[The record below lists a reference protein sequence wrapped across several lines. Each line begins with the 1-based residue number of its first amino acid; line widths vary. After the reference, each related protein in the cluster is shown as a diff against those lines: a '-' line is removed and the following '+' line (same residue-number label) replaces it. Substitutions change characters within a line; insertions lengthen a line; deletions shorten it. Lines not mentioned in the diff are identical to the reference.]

1 MRLQEQILKEFN
13 KVYYLLIFCIN
24 YIEQMYEYYVEEKE
38 GINMNNLDVIKRKA
52 VQIFSEEDLDRKL
65 NSGKKLTIKLG
76 ADPSRPDLHIGHS
89 VVLRVLK
96 AFQDMGH
103 EVVFVIGDFTGM
115 IGDPSGKSK
124 TRPALTFEQ
133 TRKSA
138 ETYLE
143 QATKILDKDKTRI
156 AFNSEWLSKMNFED
170 VIKLC
175 SKYTVARI
183 MERDDFK
190 NRFENGLPLS
200 MHELLYP
207 LMQGYDSV
215 ALNADIEIGG
225 TDQTFNLLV
234 GRDLQKDYNQDP
246 QIVMT
251 FPLLVGL
258 DGKEKM
264 SKSLDNY
271 IGLND
276 DPFDKVVKSMKIPDD
291 VLRQYFELATDLSS
305 DRIDEIMDGDI
316 RDAHF
321 EFAREL
327 LKMYDDVSEF
337 DELKQKYLDVAH
349 GGVRNNIE
357 AVCIDEKQINVCKL
371 LVKVG
376 FANSK
381 GEAKRMV
388 LGNGVRID
396 SELVS
401 DVTAVIDLSD
411 GEKVLQFGKNKFIK
425 VF

>member
-1 MRLQEQILKEFN
+1 MD
-13 KVYYLLIFCIN
+13 
-24 YIEQMYEYYVEEKE
+24 
-38 GINMNNLDVIKRKA
+38 NLEIIKRKA
-52 VQIFSEEDLDRKL
+52 VQIFNEEDLDKKIK
-65 NSGKKLTIKLG
+65 SGKKLTIKLG

-96 AFQDMGH
+96 QFQDMGH

-124 TRPALTFEQ
+124 TRPSLTFEQ

-143 QATKILDKDKTRI
+143 QATKILDPEKTRI
-156 AFNSEWLSKMNFED
+156 AYNSEWLSKMTFED
-170 VIKLC
+170 VIKLAG
-175 SKYTVARI
+175 KYTVARI

-190 NRFENGLPLS
+190 NRFENNLPLS

-234 GRDLQKDYNQDP
+234 GRELQKDYDQES
-246 QIVMT
+246 QVVMT

-271 IGLND
+271 IGISEE
-276 DPFDKVVKSMKIPDD
+276 PFAKLEKSMKIPDD
-291 VLRQYFELATDLSS
+291 VLRQYFELATDLP
-305 DRIDEIMDGDI
+305 IDEINNIMSGDI
-316 RDAHF
+316 REAHF
-321 EFAREL
+321 RFAKEL
-327 LKMYDDVSEF
+327 LAMYDDVNEF
-337 DELKQKYLDVAH
+337 EVLKEKYLNIAKGGIPDDVETMKVSEDSA
-349 GGVRNNIE
+349 NI
-357 AVCIDEKQINVCKL
+357 CDL
-371 LVKVG
+371 LVSAG
-376 FANSK
+376 FATSR

-388 LGNGVRID
+388 TGNGVKVNG
-396 SELVS
+396 ELVT
-401 DVTAVIDLSD
+401 DITTMVEVANEPVI
-411 GEKVLQFGKNKFIK
+411 QFGKNKFKKIIK
-425 VF
+425 E

>member
-1 MRLQEQILKEFN
+1 M
-13 KVYYLLIFCIN
+13 
-24 YIEQMYEYYVEEKE
+24 
-38 GINMNNLDVIKRKA
+38 
-52 VQIFSEEDLDRKL
+52 
-65 NSGKKLTIKLG
+65 TIKLG

-96 AFQDMGH
+96 QFQDMGH
-103 EVVFVIGDFTGM
+103 EVVFVVGDFTGM

-124 TRPALTFEQ
+124 TRPALTFEE

-143 QATKILDKDKTRI
+143 QATKILDKNKTKI
-156 AFNSEWLSKMNFED
+156 VFNSDWLSKMNFED
-170 VIKLC
+170 VIKLA

-190 NRFENGLPLS
+190 NRFENKMPLS

-215 ALNADIEIGG
+215 ELKADIEIGG

-234 GRDLQKDYNQDP
+234 GRELQRDYGQES
-246 QIVMT
+246 QVVMT

-271 IGLND
+271 IGLSD
-276 DPFDKVVKSMKIPDD
+276 APFEKFKKSMKIPDN
-291 VLRQYFELATDLSS
+291 VLRQYFELVTDLPIESIN
-305 DRIDEIMDGDI
+305 RIMEGDI
-316 RDAHF
+316 RTAHM

-327 LKMYDDVSEF
+327 LRMYDKDSSFEEIRTRYEEIAKGKIPMDIDKIKISE
-337 DELKQKYLDVAH
+337 ENL
-349 GGVRNNIE
+349 NI
-357 AVCIDEKQINVCKL
+357 CDILIKIK
-371 LVKVG
+371 

-381 GEAKRMV
+381 SEAKRMV
-388 LGNGVRID
+388 FGNGVKVNGKVVNEINR
-396 SELVS
+396 
-401 DVTAVIDLSD
+401 VIDLTEETSI
-411 GEKVLQFGKNKFIK
+411 QFGKNKFIRITQ
-425 VF
+425 

>member
-1 MRLQEQILKEFN
+1 
-13 KVYYLLIFCIN
+13 
-24 YIEQMYEYYVEEKE
+24 
-38 GINMNNLDVIKRKA
+38 MNNLEIIKRKA
-52 VQIFSEEDLDRKL
+52 VQIFSEQDLDKKL

-96 AFQDMGH
+96 NFQDMGH

-124 TRPALTFEQ
+124 TRPALTFEE

-143 QATKILDKDKTRI
+143 QATKILDNDKTRI
-156 AFNSEWLSKMNFED
+156 AFNSEWLSKLNFED

-234 GRDLQKDYNQDP
+234 GRELQKDYEQEP
-246 QIVMT
+246 QVVMT

-276 DPFDKVVKSMKIPDD
+276 TPFAKLEKSMRIPDE
-291 VLRQYFELATDLSS
+291 VLRQYFELATDMP
-305 DRIDEIMDGDI
+305 IDEINSILNGDI
-316 RDAHF
+316 REAHF
-321 EFAREL
+321 EFAKEL
-327 LKMYDDVSEF
+327 IRMYDTNVDFE
-337 DELKQKYLDVAH
+337 EIKNRYLNIAN
-349 GGVRNNIE
+349 GGIPDDIKE
-357 AVCIDEKQINVCKL
+357 VCIENKQMNVCDL
-371 LVKVG
+371 LVELNI
-376 FANSK
+376 ASSRSD
-381 GEAKRMV
+381 AKRKIE
-388 LGNGVRID
+388 GRGIKID
-396 SELVS
+396 AELQL
-401 DVTAVIDLSD
+401 DANEVIDFSN
-411 GEKVLQFGKNKFIK
+411 GAKVVQFGKSKFIK
-425 VF
+425 VK

>member
-1 MRLQEQILKEFN
+1 MNKE
-13 KVYYLLIFCIN
+13 LEI
-24 YIEQMYEYYVEEKE
+24 
-38 GINMNNLDVIKRKA
+38 IKRKS
-52 VQIFSEEDLDRKL
+52 VQIFSEEDLERKL
-65 NSGKKLTIKLG
+65 KSGKKLTIKLG

-96 AFQDMGH
+96 QFQDMGH

-115 IGDPSGKSK
+115 IGDPSGKNK
-124 TRPALTFEQ
+124 TRPALTFEE

-143 QATKILDKDKTRI
+143 QATKILDKNKTRI

-170 VIKLC
+170 VIKLT

-190 NRFENGLPLS
+190 NRFENNLPLS
-200 MHELLYP
+200 MHELIYP
-207 LMQGYDSV
+207 LMQGYDSI

-234 GRDLQKDYNQDP
+234 GRELQRDYGQEP
-246 QIVMT
+246 QVVMT

-276 DPFDKVVKSMKIPDD
+276 SPFQKFEKSMKIPDEC
-291 VLRQYFELATDLSS
+291 LGQYFELATDLSVEE
-305 DRIDEIMDGDI
+305 INEIMKKDI
-316 RDAHF
+316 REAHM

-327 LKMYDDVSEF
+327 IKMYD
-337 DELKQKYLDVAH
+337 
-349 GGVRNNIE
+349 NIE
-357 AVCIDEKQINVCKL
+357 EFEIIKDKYMSIAKGDIPDDIEKFIIEENEINICEL
-371 LVKVG
+371 LVKIE
-376 FANSK
+376 FAGSK
-381 GEAKRMV
+381 SEAKRMI
-388 LGNGVRID
+388 LGKGVKINGNVIT
-396 SELVS
+396 
-401 DVTAVIDLSD
+401 DVNKIIKNLNNTVI
-411 GEKVLQFGKNKFIK
+411 QFGKNKFKKIITK
-425 VF
+425 

>member
-1 MRLQEQILKEFN
+1 
-13 KVYYLLIFCIN
+13 
-24 YIEQMYEYYVEEKE
+24 
-38 GINMNNLDVIKRKA
+38 MNDKLEIIKRKA
-52 VQIFSEEDLDRKL
+52 VQIFSEEDLNRKI

-96 AFQDMGH
+96 LFQDMGH
-103 EVVFVIGDFTGM
+103 EVVFVVGDFTGM

-143 QATKILDKDKTRI
+143 QATKILDKNKTRI
-156 AFNSEWLSKMNFED
+156 AFNSEWLSKMNLED
-170 VIKLC
+170 VIKLT

-190 NRFENGLPLS
+190 NRFENNLPLS

-207 LMQGYDSV
+207 LLQGYDSV
-215 ALNADIEIGG
+215 ELKADIEIGG

-234 GRDLQKDYNQDP
+234 GRELQKDYGQES
-246 QIVMT
+246 QVVMT

-271 IGLND
+271 IGLTD
-276 DPFDKVVKSMKIPDD
+276 SPFEKFEKSMKIPDN
-291 VLRQYFELATDLSS
+291 VLRQYFELATDLPTNE
-305 DRIDEIMDGDI
+305 IDKIMSGDI
-316 RDAHF
+316 REAHLK
-321 EFAREL
+321 FAKEL
-327 LKMYDDVSEF
+327 LKMYDDVNEF
-337 DELKQKYLDVAH
+337 ESIKERYMNIAK
-349 GGVRNNIE
+349 GEIPENIE
-357 AVCIDEKQINVCKL
+357 EIKIEDKELNICDL
-371 LVKVG
+371 LVKIG

-381 GEAKRMV
+381 SEAKRMI
-388 LGNGVRID
+388 LGNGVKVD
-396 SELVS
+396 GK
-401 DVTAVIDLSD
+401 VITDIN
-411 GEKVLQFGKNKFIK
+411 KVIEIEEGKVVQFGKNRFKK
-425 VF
+425 VK

>member
-1 MRLQEQILKEFN
+1 
-13 KVYYLLIFCIN
+13 
-24 YIEQMYEYYVEEKE
+24 
-38 GINMNNLDVIKRKA
+38 MNNLEIIKRKA
-52 VQIFSEEDLDRKL
+52 VQIFSEQDLEKRL

-96 AFQDMGH
+96 NFQDMGH

-124 TRPALTFEQ
+124 TRPALTFEE

-143 QATKILDKDKTRI
+143 QATKILDRDKTRI
-156 AFNSEWLSKMNFED
+156 AFNSEWLSKLNFED

-234 GRDLQKDYNQDP
+234 GRELQKDYEQEP

-276 DPFDKVVKSMKIPDD
+276 TPFAKLEKSMRIPDE
-291 VLRQYFELATDLSS
+291 VLRQYFELATDMP
-305 DRIDEIMDGDI
+305 IDEINSILNGNI
-316 RDAHF
+316 REAHF
-321 EFAREL
+321 EFAKEL
-327 LKMYDDVSEF
+327 MRMYDTNVDFEEIKNRYLNIANGGIPDDIKEVCIENKQMNVC
-337 DELKQKYLDVAH
+337 DLLVELNIASSRSDAKRKIEGKGIKIDAELQLDV
-349 GGVRNNIE
+349 NE
-357 AVCIDEKQINVCKL
+357 
-371 LVKVG
+371 
-376 FANSK
+376 
-381 GEAKRMV
+381 
-388 LGNGVRID
+388 
-396 SELVS
+396 
-401 DVTAVIDLSD
+401 VIDFSN
-411 GEKVLQFGKNKFIK
+411 GAKVVQFGKSKFIK
-425 VF
+425 VK

>member
-1 MRLQEQILKEFN
+1 
-13 KVYYLLIFCIN
+13 
-24 YIEQMYEYYVEEKE
+24 
-38 GINMNNLDVIKRKA
+38 MNDKLEIIKRKA
-52 VQIFSEEDLDRKL
+52 VQIFSEEDLDRKI

-96 AFQDMGH
+96 QFQDMGH
-103 EVVFVIGDFTGM
+103 EVVFVVGDFTGM

-143 QATKILDKDKTRI
+143 QATKILDKNKTRI

-170 VIKLC
+170 VIKLT

-190 NRFENGLPLS
+190 NRFENNLPLS

-207 LMQGYDSV
+207 LLQGYDSV
-215 ALNADIEIGG
+215 ELKADIEIGG

-234 GRDLQKDYNQDP
+234 GRELQKDYGQES
-246 QIVMT
+246 QVVMT

-271 IGLND
+271 IGLTD
-276 DPFDKVVKSMKIPDD
+276 SPFEKFEKSMKIPDG
-291 VLRQYFELATDLSS
+291 VLRQYFELATDLPT
-305 DRIDEIMDGDI
+305 DEINKIMSGDI
-316 RDAHF
+316 REAHLQ
-321 EFAREL
+321 FAKEL
-327 LKMYDDVSEF
+327 LKMYDDVNEF
-337 DELKQKYLDVAH
+337 ESIKERYMNIAK
-349 GGVRNNIE
+349 GEIPENIE
-357 AVCIDEKQINVCKL
+357 EIKMEEKELNICEL
-371 LVKVG
+371 LVKTG

-381 GEAKRMV
+381 SEAKRMI
-388 LGNGVRID
+388 LGNGIKVD
-396 SELVS
+396 GKV
-401 DVTAVIDLSD
+401 VTDINKAIKIENGKVI
-411 GEKVLQFGKNKFIK
+411 QFGKNRFKKITK
-425 VF
+425 I

>member
-1 MRLQEQILKEFN
+1 
-13 KVYYLLIFCIN
+13 
-24 YIEQMYEYYVEEKE
+24 
-38 GINMNNLDVIKRKA
+38 MNDKLEIIKRKA
-52 VQIFSEEDLDRKL
+52 VQIFSEEDLNRKI

-96 AFQDMGH
+96 IFQDMGH
-103 EVVFVIGDFTGM
+103 EVVFVVGDFTGM

-143 QATKILDKDKTRI
+143 QATKILDKNKTRI
-156 AFNSEWLSKMNFED
+156 AFNSEWLSKMNLED
-170 VIKLC
+170 VIKLT

-190 NRFENGLPLS
+190 NRFENNLPLS

-207 LMQGYDSV
+207 LLQGYDSV
-215 ALNADIEIGG
+215 ELKADIEIGG

-234 GRDLQKDYNQDP
+234 GRELQKDYGQES

-271 IGLND
+271 IGLTD
-276 DPFDKVVKSMKIPDD
+276 SPFEKFEKSMKIPDN
-291 VLRQYFELATDLSS
+291 VLRQYFELATDLPTNE
-305 DRIDEIMDGDI
+305 IDKIMRGDI
-316 RDAHF
+316 REAHLK
-321 EFAREL
+321 FAKEL
-327 LKMYDDVSEF
+327 LKMYDDVNEF
-337 DELKQKYLDVAH
+337 ESIKKRYMNIAKGEIPD
-349 GGVRNNIE
+349 NIE
-357 AVCIDEKQINVCKL
+357 EVKIDEKEINICNL
-371 LVKVG
+371 LVKTG
-376 FANSK
+376 FASSK
-381 GEAKRMV
+381 SEAKRMI
-388 LGNGVRID
+388 LGNGVKVD
-396 SELVS
+396 GK
-401 DVTAVIDLSD
+401 VITDINKAIVI
-411 GEKVLQFGKNKFIK
+411 GEGKVVQFGKNRFRK
-425 VF
+425 VKR

>member
-1 MRLQEQILKEFN
+1 MKE
-13 KVYYLLIFCIN
+13 LEI
-24 YIEQMYEYYVEEKE
+24 
-38 GINMNNLDVIKRKA
+38 IKRKA
-52 VQIFSEEDLDRKL
+52 VQIFSEEELEKKL
-65 NSGKKLTIKLG
+65 NSGKKLIIKLG

-96 AFQDMGH
+96 TFQNMGH
-103 EVVFVIGDFTGM
+103 EVVFLIGDFTGM
-115 IGDPSGKSK
+115 IGDPSGKNK
-124 TRPALTFEQ
+124 TRPALTWEQ

-138 ETYLE
+138 ETYLN

-156 AFNSEWLSKMNFED
+156 AFNSEWLSKLTLED
-170 VIKLC
+170 IINLT

-215 ALNADIEIGG
+215 ALKADIEIGG

-234 GRDLQKDYNQDP
+234 GRELQKDYNQEP
-246 QIVMT
+246 QVVMT

-276 DPFDKVVKSMKIPDD
+276 TPFDKFEKSMKIPDN
-291 VLRQYFELATDLSS
+291 VLKQYFELATDLT
-305 DRIDEIMDGDI
+305 IEKINEIMYKDM
-316 RDAHF
+316 REAHF
-321 EFAREL
+321 EFAKEL
-327 LKMYDDVSEF
+327 IKMYDDINEF
-337 DELKQKYLDVAH
+337 EDIKKRYLEIAS
-349 GGVRNNIE
+349 GGIPEDILEIE
-357 AVCIDEKQINVCKL
+357 IDEKEINICEL
-371 LVKVG
+371 LVKIG

-381 GEAKRMV
+381 GEAKRMII
-388 LGNGVRID
+388 GNGVKID
-396 SELVS
+396 SKLKQ
-401 DVTAVIDLSD
+401 DIN
-411 GEKVLQFGKNKFIK
+411 EKINIISGKTIVQFGKNKFIK
-425 VF
+425 II

>member
-1 MRLQEQILKEFN
+1 MNENIDK
-13 KVYYLLIFCIN
+13 
-24 YIEQMYEYYVEEKE
+24 IE
-38 GINMNNLDVIKRKA
+38 IIKRKA
-52 VQIFSEEDLDRKL
+52 VQIFSEEEFDKKIK
-65 NSGKKLTIKLG
+65 SGKKLTIKFG

-89 VVLRVLK
+89 VPLRVLK
-96 AFQDMGH
+96 QLQDLGH
-103 EVVFVIGDFTGM
+103 EIVFVIGDFTAM

-124 TRPALTFEQ
+124 TRPSLTFEE

-143 QATKILDKDKTRI
+143 QATKILDKNKTKI
-156 AFNSEWLSKMNFED
+156 VFNSEWLSKMTFED
-170 VIKLC
+170 VIKLA

-190 NRFENGLPLS
+190 NRFENNLPLS

-234 GRDLQKDYNQDP
+234 GRELQKDYEQES
-246 QIVMT
+246 QVVIT

-271 IGLND
+271 IGISD
-276 DPFDKVVKSMKIPDD
+276 SPFEKFEKSMKIPDD
-291 VLRQYFELATDLSS
+291 TLRQYFELATDLPTE
-305 DRIDEIMDGDI
+305 RINEIMNGDI
-316 RDAHF
+316 REAHML
-321 EFAREL
+321 FAKEL

-337 DELKQKYLDVAH
+337 EEVKNRYLKIAQ
-349 GGVRNNIE
+349 GGIPQDIPVFEIESNEINI
-357 AVCIDEKQINVCKL
+357 CDL
-371 LVKVG
+371 LVQVG
-376 FANSK
+376 FASSK

-388 LGNGVRID
+388 TGNGVKID
-396 SELVS
+396 SLTQTNIQEIINL
-401 DVTAVIDLSD
+401 
-411 GEKVLQFGKNKFIK
+411 EKEKIVQFGKNRFVKVIK
-425 VF
+425 K